1 MRPLYLYEDYSREE
15 VHDIFAPLI
24 PFTLQ
29 IGSWSLHELVS
40 IARGPGG
47 FVIFVAFGQQQDE
60 HVFDEGVYKRRR
72 SIMAITDMSISE

>member
-29 IGSWSLHELVS
+29 RGSWSLHKIVS

-47 FVIFVAFGQQQDE
+47 FVFFVAFVQEQDG
-60 HVFDEGVYKRRR
+60 HVFDEGGTKDGIL
-72 SIMAITDMSISE
+72 SWQ